1 MEGTKLLIDGLKNWK
16 LRLILSA
23 LLCIMG
29 LSGLIS
35 MTLGYFIDLSIYDKT
50 IVAVAI
56 WMVGIPTYLILSGLA
71 KVTPKSIAQFI
82 NESNSQ
88 IDGDLQVL
96 LKDDNELDPQS
107 KRTQQELILL
117 FQETPLYKF
126 LPDKPVKQAYILML
140 ISMIGSFALW
150 FIS

>member
-1 MEGTKLLIDGLKNWK
+1 MEGTKLLNDGLKNWK

-23 LLCIMG
+23 LLCIMS

-35 MTLGYFIDLSIYDKT
+35 MILGYFIDLSIYDKT

-71 KVTPKSIAQFI
+71 KITPKSIAQFI
-82 NESNSQ
+82 NENNSQ
-88 IDGDLQVL
+88 IEGDLQIL
-96 LKDDNELDPQS
+96 LKDSNELDPQS
-107 KRTQQELILL
+107 KSTQEELIQF
-117 FQETPLYKF
+117 FQKTPIYKC

-150 FIS
+150 YIS